1 MKDVNVFFIE
11 SKLELEANTTLA
23 YQSLEKQLKE
33 HELSYSIKKFAP
45 TELPTS
51 SDSSLTLVFL
61 ENSSVPKNYIKNIIA
76 LGLCGDINP
85 ATPTIP
91 NDAFTSEILE
101 YCHSYSLAKYYKNLV
116 CDITDEPDNFCP
128 SYKYSNQFFSV

>member
-61 ENSSVPKNYIKNIIA
+61 ENSSVYPEISGGRHMIA
-76 LGLCGDINP
+76 VRFLKRDAEGKFLQTEESVEFKLSLC
-85 ATPTIP
+85 
-91 NDAFTSEILE
+91 
-101 YCHSYSLAKYYKNLV
+101 
-116 CDITDEPDNFCP
+116 
-128 SYKYSNQFFSV
+128 